1 MECPQRKAAKVT
13 TRILL
18 ADGEPLFREGLAQ
31 LLTTQ
36 RDFQL
41 VAEAADAEEAVKK
54 TLSLHPD
61 LALVALDLP
70 AMGGPETARRIHS
83 VSPATKVIMLAPP
96 RCDEYPSAL
105 EGAISGI
112 LLRSV
117 RASQFF
123 SQIRGIAAARR
134 EGPPCSTPP
143 TFSPETRR
151 APAREELTARE
162 RAVFELIAEGLSNR
176 QIERA
181 LDIRESTVKR
191 HVRRILRKLHVRNRV
206 QAAVYA
212 VRCSLSQ
219 QEGVMGR

>member
-1 MECPQRKAAKVT
+1 MT

-31 LLTTQ
+31 LLATQ

-41 VAEAADAEEAVKK
+41 VGEASNTRETVEKARV
-54 TLSLHPD
+54 LHPD

-70 AMGGPETARRIHS
+70 GLGGAETARRIRS
-83 VSPATKVIMLAPP
+83 LDPATKVIVLAPP
-96 RCDEYPSAL
+96 RSNGEGLSL
-105 EGAISGI
+105 EGAVDGV

-123 SQIRGIAAARR
+123 AQIRGIISGCGGWSCDSVAAAVFRQAGGALPWER
-134 EGPPCSTPP
+134 LTP
-143 TFSPETRR
+143 
-151 APAREELTARE
+151 RE
-162 RAVFELIAEGLSNR
+162 RAVFELVAEGWSNR
-176 QIERA
+176 QIQNA
-181 LDIRESTVKR
+181 LGIRESTVKR

-212 VRCSLSQ
+212 ARLSMWQ
-219 QEGVMGR
+219 QEGARGP